1 MEHGDAFSLFTLL
14 FVLDPV
20 MQILKSFT
28 VTVDND
34 MSLHYLR
41 SKSRVPSTS
50 ENMVNSTLPVDV
62 CDVSF
67 LSS

>member
-14 FVLDPV
+14 FVLGPV

-28 VTVDND
+28 VTVGNAK
-34 MSLHYLR
+34 SLHYLK
-41 SKSRVPSTS
+41 SKSRDPSTS

-62 CDVSF
+62 CEVSF